1 MKENNKKYFILHSK
15 SIAQAL
21 NFLGFEYYVFDDK
34 FSDGQ
39 IYSFENTDKFK
50 EGYKELCELRNKYK
64 NK

>member
-1 MKENNKKYFILHSK
+1 MREERKYFILHSK

-21 NFLGFEYYVFDDK
+21 NFLGFEFYVFSDR
-34 FSDGQ
+34 FSDGK

-50 EGYKELCELRNKYK
+50 EAYKELCELRNKYI